1 METTD
6 IIKPENLVYKKP
18 ALLKD
23 VAMHYCP
30 GCSHSTVHKII
41 CEVIEEMGAEEY
53 AIGVAPVGCAV
64 FAYNY
69 IDVDMIEAGI
79 IDPAEV
85 VTNEI
90 TNAASVASLLLTTD
104 ALVVDE
110 PEDKPKINPAM

>member
-41 CEVIEEMGAEEY
+41 CEVIEEM
-53 AIGVAPVGCAV
+53 
-64 FAYNY
+64 
-69 IDVDMIEAGI
+69 
-79 IDPAEV
+79 
-85 VTNEI
+85 
-90 TNAASVASLLLTTD
+90 
-104 ALVVDE
+104 
-110 PEDKPKINPAM
+110 